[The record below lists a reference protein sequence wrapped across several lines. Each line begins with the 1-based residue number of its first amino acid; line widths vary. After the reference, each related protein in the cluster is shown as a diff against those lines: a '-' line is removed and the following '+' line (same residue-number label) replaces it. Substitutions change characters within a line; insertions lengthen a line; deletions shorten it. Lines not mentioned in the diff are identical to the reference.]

1 MNLVQVL
8 INGLITSAELA
19 IIAIGLTMTFS
30 VLRFANFAH
39 TETAVV
45 GAYLALLFNVTFG
58 WSLPLSMAAA
68 VVLTGLAGIGFYVA
82 IFRVFRD
89 KGDVAPMIASLGV
102 AIAIRHIIQ
111 AIWGPQI
118 LSYDYEVE
126 PGLNFLGG
134 FVTRPQLGILITVPL
149 AMIGFHL
156 LLQYTQLGK
165 AMRATAANPELAHAS
180 GIDTDRI
187 IRLVWFIGSGFA
199 ALGGSLLAWDTQ
211 LDPQLGFVIVV
222 PVFACVLI
230 GGVGSVYGA
239 LLGALIVGIGQN
251 VLVSLDFAELARRFV
266 PVAADWSI
274 PVSYKPAVVYVAV
287 IMLLLL
293 RPSGLMRMEA

>member
-1 MNLVQVL
+1 
-8 INGLITSAELA
+8 
-19 IIAIGLTMTFS
+19 
-30 VLRFANFAH
+30 
-39 TETAVV
+39 
-45 GAYLALLFNVTFG
+45 
-58 WSLPLSMAAA
+58 
-68 VVLTGLAGIGFYVA
+68 
-82 IFRVFRD
+82 
-89 KGDVAPMIASLGV
+89 MIASLGV
-102 AIAIRHIIQ
+102 AIAIRHLIQ

-118 LSYDYEVE
+118 LSYDYEVV
-126 PGLNFLGG
+126 PGINLLGG

-165 AMRATAANPELAHAS
+165 AMRATAANPELAQAS

-199 ALGGSLLAWDTQ
+199 ALGGALLAWDTQ
-211 LDPQLGFVIVV
+211 LDPQLGFDIVI

-239 LLGALIVGIGQN
+239 ILGALIVGIGQN
-251 VLVSLDFAELARRFV
+251 VLVSFDFAELARRFM

-287 IMLLLL
+287 ILLEEQDRSLWDRSMIHLGLLHLELAARGDKLSAYHLQAEIAATHSITEHFTLTNWENILSLYDLL
-293 RPSGLMRMEA
+293 RKSSRRPWF

>member
-58 WSLPLSMAAA
+58 WSLTLSMAAA
-68 VVLTGLAGIGFYVA
+68 VVLTGFAGIGLYVA

-126 PGLNFLGG
+126 PGLNFFGG
-134 FVTRPQLGILITVPL
+134 FVTPPQLGILITVPL

-165 AMRATAANPELAHAS
+165 AMRATAANPELAQAS

-239 LLGALIVGIGQN
+239 ILGALIVGIGQN
-251 VLVSLDFAELARRFV
+251 VLVSFDFAELARRFV

-287 IMLLLL
+287 ILLLLL
-293 RPSGLMRMEA
+293 RPRGLMRMEA